1 MNTVSGHP
9 TGRKTPG
16 GWVYGQGGQLRK
28 LVRRALVSMATAAA
42 TALAATIVAA
52 ALLAPAALASPIGDA
67 EAAMMAAWDKAG
79 GDNSPLGA
87 RKGDVYPVAD
97 GFALDFAGGKM
108 FYTTD
113 TGAKYVFGPI
123 LDKYESLG
131 GPGGSDLGFPSIN
144 EVPGLA
150 GPDSRV
156 ATFSATD
163 KPVIFWTPD
172 HGAFVVRGPLNS
184 AWDRLG
190 SSGGV
195 LGAPIGDETYDGDVT
210 AQKFSGGQISWNTKS
225 KEFTTDPVTLAD
237 QLKGLQVAVD
247 PTGAIN
253 MAWRATGGA
262 NGPLGVKQ
270 GAQYSIG
277 GDGIVQDFAGG
288 KVYFTPATG
297 ANAVESDILAKY
309 ESLGGPVGSDLGFPT
324 ANEADGGIAPAS
336 RVVPFS
342 GADKPVIF
350 WTSDHGAFV
359 IRGAMKAAWDK
370 LRGAT
375 GKLGAPVGDQALDG
389 DVVSQKFTG
398 GKISWNRAKNTFTTD
413 PANLAPLLSG
423 LQVAGQSQ
431 PSSAAMPSSRS
442 KLFTW
447 HWWYLL
453 ALIPLLVLVALLV
466 FVLFGWRRRR
476 RAANAGLAYSPDR
489 DLAGGYDIG
498 DTAADGHWSHDDAD
512 LANEQ
517 GGYGDGFG
525 ELPPPESPHPADAES
540 AARVGWRRGAGAA
553 EEDYGPE
560 DGDQDA
566 IDTTPTPVVSVADF
580 AGALRDEGY
589 PDQGYP
595 EADFAEGEYSDDGY
609 LEEEYSDEGYLD
621 EGYPDVAIPRTPPE
635 AGYAEAARA
644 RAGRPD
650 VAHPD
655 DLFTGAA
662 SGAYSAAFYEAE
674 AAADDARAAEAVRP
688 GAAAAGPGSRA
699 GRHAAASEPG
709 LESAGPSPAGR
720 PTIHLPLDD
729 PYQPPDGYPIK
740 ASARFGL
747 YYTPSSELY
756 DDTIAE
762 VWLSSEEVA
771 EANGFVRAD

>member
-1 MNTVSGHP
+1 VN
-9 TGRKTPG
+9 
-16 GWVYGQGGQLRK
+16 GQGGELRK
-28 LVRRALVSMATAAA
+28 LVARALVSLA
-42 TALAATIVAA
+42 TALVTTSVAA
-52 ALLAPAALASPIGDA
+52 ALLAPVAWASPIGDA

-97 GFALDFAGGKM
+97 GFVLDFAGGKM

-113 TGAKYVFGPI
+113 TGAKFVFGPI

-131 GPGGSDLGFPSIN
+131 GPGGSDLGFPAIN

-156 ATFSATD
+156 ATFSASD

-172 HGAFVVRGPLNS
+172 HGAFVVRGPLNA

-195 LGAPIGDETYDGDVT
+195 LGAPVADETYDGDLT
-210 AQKFSGGQISWNTKS
+210 SQKFSGGQISWNTKS
-225 KEFTTDPVTLAD
+225 KDFTTDPAPLAD

-253 MAWRATGGA
+253 MAWRAAGGA

-309 ESLGGPVGSDLGFPT
+309 ESLGGPVGSDLGFPI
-324 ANEADGGIAPAS
+324 ANEADGGIGPAS
-336 RVVPFS
+336 RIVPFS

-359 IRGAMKAAWDK
+359 IRGPMKAAWDK

-375 GKLGAPVGDQALDG
+375 GKLGAPVGDQAVDG

-398 GKISWNRAKNTFTTD
+398 GKISWNRAKNAFSTD
-413 PANLAPLLSG
+413 PSNLAPLLSG
-423 LQVAGQSQ
+423 LQLPGQNQ
-431 PSSAAMPSSRS
+431 PSTAAMPSSHS
-442 KLFTW
+442 KWFTW

-453 ALIPLLVLVALLV
+453 ALIPLLVLFALLV
-466 FVLFGWRRRR
+466 FVVFGWRRRR
-476 RAANAGLAYSPDR
+476 RAAKAAPAYSPDR
-489 DLAGGYDIG
+489 DLVGGYDIG
-498 DTAADGHWSHDDAD
+498 DIGPGAVPGHWPHDDAD
-512 LANEQ
+512 LAN
-517 GGYGDGFG
+517 GHAGYGDGFG
-525 ELPPPESPHPADAES
+525 ELPPPESAHPEDAES
-540 AARVGWRRGAGAA
+540 PPRGSWGRGAGAA
-553 EEDYGPE
+553 EADYGLE
-560 DGDQDA
+560 GLEGDEIDGDPDA
-566 IDTTPTPVVSVADF
+566 VDTTPTPVLTDADF
-580 AGALRDEGY
+580 AGRLADEGFPDEGY
-589 PDQGYP
+589 PEGDYP
-595 EADFAEGEYSDDGY
+595 DEGY
-609 LEEEYSDEGYLD
+609 LDAEYADEGYSDEGYA
-621 EGYPDVAIPRTPPE
+621 DVAVPPE
-635 AGYAEAARA
+635 AGYPEAGYAGAGPART
-644 RAGRPD
+644 GRLD
-650 VAHPD
+650 AAHPD
-655 DLFTGAA
+655 ATAPDAAFTGAF
-662 SGAYSAAFYEAE
+662 SRAFSEAGRTV
-674 AAADDARAAEAVRP
+674 DDAGARDAARP
-688 GAAAAGPGSRA
+688 GDAAAGPGART
-699 GRHAAASEPG
+699 GRHAAAEPRGAAESEAAT
-709 LESAGPSPAGR
+709 AGAALDASGR

-729 PYQPPDGYPIK
+729 PYEPPDGYPIK

-762 VWLSSEEVA
+762 VWMASEEVA
-771 EANGFVRAD
+771 QANGFIKAD